1 LEEKYMNKTELL
13 IVGQDRTGFEKF
25 RDLVRKRGDWNIIM
39 AGNDE
44 EAIEKFYR
52 HDFEVVV
59 FTDVISSDEERK
71 LRKIFTF
78 HNPDI
83 IIVKDQ
89 HDNKGVVVTE
99 IMAALDQ
106 LHMAKKPSFSLVDDA
121 LINAGLKINI
131 Q

>member
-1 LEEKYMNKTELL
+1 MNKTELL

-59 FTDVISSDEERK
+59 FTDIISSDEERK

-89 HDNKGVVVTE
+89 HSNKGVLVTE
-99 IMAALDQ
+99 IMAALDK
-106 LHMAKKPSFSLVDDA
+106 LRH
-121 LINAGLKINI
+121 G
-131 Q
+131 

>member
-1 LEEKYMNKTELL
+1 MNKTELL

>member
-1 LEEKYMNKTELL
+1 MNKTELL
-13 IVGQDRTGFEKF
+13 VAGQNRTGFEKF
-25 RDLVRKRGDWNIIM
+25 SDLVRKHGDWNIIM

-52 HDFEVVV
+52 HDFAVVV
-59 FTDVISSDEERK
+59 VTDTISSDEERK

-89 HDNKGVVVTE
+89 HGDKCVLVTE
-99 IMAALDQ
+99 IMAALDK
-106 LHMAKKPSFSLVDDA
+106 LHVAKKPSFSLVDDA
-121 LINAGLKINI
+121 LINAGLKITI

>member
-1 LEEKYMNKTELL
+1 MNKTELL
-13 IVGQDRTGFEKF
+13 VVGQDRTGFEKF

>member
-1 LEEKYMNKTELL
+1 MNKTELL

-83 IIVKDQ
+83 IMAKLQ
-89 HDNKGVVVTE
+89 HDNEDALVAEIVT
-99 IMAALDQ
+99 ALD
-106 LHMAKKPSFSLVDDA
+106 KFRKGKRPSYSLVDDA
-121 LINAGLKINI
+121 LKNAGLDIVI
-131 Q
+131 E

>member
-1 LEEKYMNKTELL
+1 MNKTELL
-13 IVGQDRTGFEKF
+13 VVGQDRTGFEKF

-59 FTDVISSDEERK
+59 FTDIISSDEERK

>member
-1 LEEKYMNKTELL
+1 MNKTELL
-13 IVGQDRTGFEKF
+13 VVGQDRTGFEKF

-59 FTDVISSDEERK
+59 FTDIISSDEERK

-89 HDNKGVVVTE
+89 HGNKGVVVTE

>member
-1 LEEKYMNKTELL
+1 LEEKQMNKTELL
-13 IVGQDRTGFEKF
+13 VVGQDRTGFEKF
-25 RDLVRKRGDWNIIM
+25 RDLVRKRGDWIIIM

>member
-1 LEEKYMNKTELL
+1 MNKTELL

-59 FTDVISSDEERK
+59 FTDIISSDEERK

-89 HDNKGVVVTE
+89 HGNKGVVVTE

>member
-1 LEEKYMNKTELL
+1 MNKTELL

-59 FTDVISSDEERK
+59 FTDIISSDEERK

>member
-1 LEEKYMNKTELL
+1 MNKTELL

-89 HDNKGVVVTE
+89 HGNKGVVVTE

>member
-1 LEEKYMNKTELL
+1 MNKTELL
-13 IVGQDRTGFEKF
+13 VVGQDRTGFEKF

-89 HDNKGVVVTE
+89 HGNKGVVVTE

>member
-1 LEEKYMNKTELL
+1 MNITELL
-13 IVGQDRTGFEKF
+13 ITGQGTT
-25 RDLVRKRGDWNIIM
+25 DLETFNDLLNKHGDWNIITA
-39 AGNDE
+39 AGDE
-44 EAIEKFYR
+44 EAIEKFHR

-59 FTDVISSDEERK
+59 FTDTISSDEERK

-89 HDNKGVVVTE
+89 HGNKGVLVTE
-99 IMAALDQ
+99 IMGALDK

>member
-1 LEEKYMNKTELL
+1 MNKTELL

-44 EAIEKFYR
+44 EAIEKFYW

-59 FTDVISSDEERK
+59 FTDIISSDEERK

-89 HDNKGVVVTE
+89 HGNKGVLVTE
-99 IMAALDQ
+99 IMGALDK